1 MRGRDLV
8 VFSLEAWDDVW
19 RRNQYLIDGL
29 LRRDPALRVLF
40 VEPPN
45 DLLHSALSGRGI
57 RRGRGL
63 RTADGYDGRLSLF
76 QPDKLFPRVAGPAAD
91 AALRRAARRAMRA
104 LGMTSPVL
112 WVNDPGWAK
121 LVAHTGLPAVY
132 DMTDDWLAADRP
144 ARERRRI
151 VANEA
156 ILMNLCAAVVVCSTG
171 LERTRGSERDVVLIP
186 NAVDTARYR
195 TPLPRPADLPAGPT
209 AVYVGTLHE
218 DRLDVDLVVRTAEAI
233 AAGGSSIVLVGPDA
247 LAPHNTERLA
257 SHPDVAVLGPRAFRD
272 VPAYLQHATALIVPH
287 VVDAFTDSLDPIKL
301 YEYRAVGRPIVSTPV
316 AGFRELEGEGIVL
329 ASQADFPLAVAA
341 TLRENGP
348 TITVDD
354 VPDWSHRVEQYADV
368 LEPLF
373 ADAASSASNVGQRR

>member
-1 MRGRDLV
+1 MSRRDLV

-29 LRRDPALRVLF
+29 LRRDPDLRVLF
-40 VEPPN
+40 VEPSN

-63 RTADGYDGRLSLF
+63 RTTSGYDGRLSLF
-76 QPDKLFPRVAGPAAD
+76 QPDKVLPRVAGPAAD
-91 AALRRAARRAMRA
+91 AALRRAARRAMRS
-104 LGMTSPVL
+104 LGVTRPVL
-112 WVNDPGWAK
+112 WVNDPGWAA
-121 LVAHTGLPAVY
+121 LVARTGLPSVY

-144 ARERRRI
+144 ARERHRI

-156 ILMNLCAAVVVCSTG
+156 ILMQRCAAVVVCSTG
-171 LERTRGSERDVVLIP
+171 LERSRSPERDVILIP

-195 TPLPRPADLPAGPT
+195 APLPRPADLPAGPT

-218 DRLDVDLVVRTAEAI
+218 DRLDVDLVVRTAETI
-233 AAGGSSIVLVGPDA
+233 AADGGSIVLVGPDA
-247 LAPHNTERLA
+247 LATRNTELLT
-257 SHPDVAVLGPRAFRD
+257 SHPDVAVLGPRPFRD
-272 VPAYLQHATALIVPH
+272 IPAYLQHATSLIVPH

-316 AGFRELEGEGIVL
+316 AGFRDLEGEGILL
-329 ASQADFPLAVAA
+329 AARADFPLAVAA
-341 TLRENGP
+341 ALRENAP
-348 TITVDD
+348 TLTVAD
-354 VPDWSHRVEQYADV
+354 VPDWSDRVDDYARV

-373 ADAASSASNVGQRR
+373 ADAAASASDSSRPR